1 MKATYQLKR
10 QQLTRL
16 LVLLQGRISM
26 LIVLSNN
33 NLLLQRN
40 PLMVTKRDEPTKQGD
55 SALKGLII
63 ILCIIYQVTW

>member
-1 MKATYQLKR
+1 
-10 QQLTRL
+10 
-16 LVLLQGRISM
+16 M

-40 PLMVTKRDEPTKQGD
+40 PFLVTKRDEPAKQGD
-55 SALKGLII
+55 SALKGIII

>member
-1 MKATYQLKR
+1 MT
-10 QQLTRL
+10 TRISDKNIRTRKEI
-16 LVLLQGRISM
+16 RISM

>member
-1 MKATYQLKR
+1 
-10 QQLTRL
+10 
-16 LVLLQGRISM
+16 M

-40 PLMVTKRDEPTKQGD
+40 PFLVTKRDEPAKQGD
-55 SALKGLII
+55 SAFKGIII